1 MLTRKEAE
9 VKIAELL
16 AQIKEIITN
25 SEPWKELPED
35 DQILCAGINNVSAW
49 AFVLGP
55 QDRGEVIAVD
65 VRGT

>member
-9 VKIAELL
+9 DKIGELL
-16 AQIKEIITN
+16 TQIKEIVTN
-25 SEPWKELPED
+25 SEPWKALPED
-35 DQILCAGINNVSAW
+35 EQILCAGINNVSAW
-49 AFVLGP
+49 AFVLDP